1 MQSTAQTVEDYIA
14 ELPPE
19 RQHAVS
25 EVRRVILEN
34 LPEGMEEAMEFGM
47 IGYVIPLERYPK
59 TYNGHPL
66 SYAALAS
73 QKNYMSLYLMCIY
86 AHEESRMWFVDEL
99 EKRGKK
105 LNIGKACIRFKKL
118 EDLPLDVVAEAIS
131 RGSVDGYIDVYESA
145 RSRGGRKGK

>member
-1 MQSTAQTVEDYIA
+1 MQSTAQTVEDYLA

-19 RQHAVS
+19 RQHAMG
-25 EVRRVILEN
+25 EVRKAILDS
-34 LPEGMEEAMEFGM
+34 LPDGFEEIMDFGM
-47 IGYVIPLERYPK
+47 IGYVIPLETYPN

-66 SYAALAS
+66 QYAALAS

-86 AHEESRMWFVDEL
+86 AHEESRMWFMDEL

-118 EDLPLDVVAEAIS
+118 EDLPLDLVAEAIS
-131 RGSVDGYIDVYESA
+131 HASVEDYIKVYESA
-145 RSRGGRKGK
+145 RSRPRK